1 MNEMKQ
7 ANLELLRITNEW
19 KDSCTL
25 SSPALPTTF
34 ANAITIIAE
43 LFSSFLACKE
53 KNKETK
59 KQEKKEKK
67 KNKDMKDNK
76 SIIKR

>member
-53 KNKETK
+53 KTK
-59 KQEKKEKK
+59 KQKNKKKRKE